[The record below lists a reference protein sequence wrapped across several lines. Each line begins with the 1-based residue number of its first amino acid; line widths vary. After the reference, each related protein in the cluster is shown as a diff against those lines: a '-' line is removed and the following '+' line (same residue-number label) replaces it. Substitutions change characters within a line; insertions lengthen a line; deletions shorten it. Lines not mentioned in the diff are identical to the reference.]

1 MKNLSPL
8 SNSVFAHKNIEEIK
22 KEKEGLEKAA
32 SGFESMFT
40 KFLYNK
46 LGESTQQEDLTG
58 EISNARKI
66 FNGMLTDEFAELASQ
81 KGGLGLKELIL
92 SSYGFEPEREGS
104 ILGRNFNN
112 PIKGVVSSDFGARV
126 HPISGEKTFHY
137 GVDIVPDPN
146 VKDSDLI
153 KSPLPGKVIFSGK
166 YGSYGNV
173 VVLLHPG
180 SYKTIYAH
188 NEENMVTYG
197 ETVNKG
203 QVIGKVGS
211 TGQSTA
217 KHLHFELRKEL
228 SPIDPSIIM

>member
-8 SNSVFAHKNIEEIK
+8 SNVVFKHQNFEETK
-22 KEKEGLEKAA
+22 KERQGMEEAA

-46 LGESTQQEDLTG
+46 LGESTQQADLTG
-58 EISNARKI
+58 EVSNARKI
-66 FNGMLTDEFAELASQ
+66 FNQMLSDEFAELASQ

-92 SSYGFEPEREGS
+92 SNYGFEPERQGS
-104 ILGRNFNN
+104 IIGKNFNN
-112 PIKGVVSSDFGARV
+112 PVAGKVSSDFGSRI
-126 HPISGEKTFHY
+126 HPISGKKAYHY
-137 GVDIVPDPN
+137 GVDIVPNPN
-146 VKDSDLI
+146 IKNSDLI

-166 YGSYGNV
+166 YGDYGNV
-173 VVLLHPG
+173 VVILHPG

-188 NEENMVTYG
+188 NEENRVVYG

-211 TGQSTA
+211 TGKSTA

-228 SPIDPSIIM
+228 TPIDPSIVM